1 MDIEEFRKN
10 GHDFVDWMANYLEN
24 IESLPVKPDIN
35 PGDIYKQLPD
45 EAPINGEPITD
56 IFNDFK
62 DIILPGMTHWQS
74 PSFHAYF
81 PGNNSKP
88 SILAEMLT
96 ATMGAQCMVWATSPA
111 ATELEDKVMAWLGKM
126 VGLSD
131 NWYGSIQNGAS
142 DATLNAILT
151 AREKA
156 SGFKI
161 NDEGVVSNN
170 YRIYASEQIHSSI
183 DKAIAIA
190 GLGKDNL
197 VKIPT
202 DKSYALRP
210 DVLEEAIKKD
220 LATGKKPLMIIA
232 AIGTTGSTAIDPLGR
247 IVKLAKQY
255 SVWVHVDAALG
266 GTALLLEGMRWIA
279 DGLEGADSFV
289 FNPHKWMFTNFDAS
303 AYFVKDKEALIKTF
317 SITPEYLRTKED
329 NQVNNYRDWG
339 VPLGRRFRALKL
351 WFVIR
356 NYGLEGLKK
365 KIAEHI
371 RLSQW
376 FRDQVEEDQNFEL
389 LAPVPLNTI
398 CFRFIKEGYSL
409 EELNNANEELMQR
422 LNKTGDIFLTHV
434 KLNGVFSLRMV
445 IGQTEV
451 EKRHVEKAW
460 SLIQTKASV

>member
-10 GHDFVDWMANYLEN
+10 GHDFVDWMASYLEN

-45 EAPINGEPITD
+45 EAPIKGEPITN

-111 ATELEDKVMAWLGKM
+111 ATELEDKVMEWLGKM

-131 NWYGSIQNGAS
+131 NWYGSIQSGAS

-161 NDEGVVSNN
+161 NNEGLTRNN

-202 DKSYALRP
+202 DKSFALRP
-210 DVLEEAIKKD
+210 EILEEAIIKD
-220 LATGKKPLMIIA
+220 ISAGKKPLMIIA
-232 AIGTTGSTAIDPLGR
+232 AIGTTGSTAIDPLAR
-247 IVKLAKQY
+247 IVELAKQN
-255 SVWVHVDAALG
+255 SIWVHVDAALG
-266 GTALLLEGMRWIA
+266 GTALLLEDMRWIA

-317 SITPEYLRTKED
+317 SITPEYLRTRED

-365 KIAEHI
+365 KIGEHI

-376 FRDQVEEDQNFEL
+376 FKDQVVDDPNFEL

-398 CFRFIKEGYSL
+398 CFRFIKEGRSL
-409 EELNNANEELMQR
+409 EELNNANEDLMHR
-422 LNKTGDIFLTHV
+422 LNKTGEIFLTHV
-434 KLNGVFSLRMV
+434 KLNGIYSLRMV

-451 EKRHVEKAW
+451 EQRHIEKAW
-460 SLIQTKASV
+460 SLIQTKATA

>member
-1 MDIEEFRKN
+1 MNIEEFKKN
-10 GHDFVDWMANYLEN
+10 GHEFIDWMADYLEN
-24 IESLPVKPDIN
+24 IEDLPVKPDLS
-35 PGDIYKQLPD
+35 PGDIYKQLPN
-45 EAPINGEPITD
+45 EAPDRGESMTE
-56 IFNDFK
+56 IFKDFK

-88 SILAEMLT
+88 SILAEMLM

-111 ATELEDKVMAWLGKM
+111 ATELEDKIMEWLGQM

-131 NWYGSIQNGAS
+131 NWHGSIQSGAS

-156 SGFKI
+156 SGYKI
-161 NDEGVVSNN
+161 NDAGFSTNGFK
-170 YRIYASEQIHSSI
+170 IYASEQIHSSI
-183 DKAIAIA
+183 DKAIAVA
-190 GLGKDNL
+190 GIGKDNL
-197 VKIPT
+197 VKIAT
-202 DKSYALRP
+202 NESFALRA

-220 LATGKKPLMIIA
+220 LADGKKPLMIIA
-232 AIGTTGSTAIDPLGR
+232 AIGTTGSTAIDPLKE
-247 IVKLAKQY
+247 IVEIAKKHQ
-255 SVWVHVDAALG
+255 VWVHVDAALAG
-266 GTALLLEGMRWIA
+266 SALLLEEMRWIA
-279 DGLEGADSFV
+279 YGLEDADSFV

-303 AYFVKDKEALIKTF
+303 AYFVKDKEALINTF

-356 NYGLEGLKK
+356 NYGVSGLKE
-365 KIAEHI
+365 KIAKHL
-371 RLSQW
+371 RLSEW
-376 FRDQVEEDQNFEL
+376 FKEQVLNNEKFEL

-398 CFRFIKEGYSL
+398 CFRMIKEGNSL
-409 EELNNANEELMQR
+409 EELNSLNEDLMDR
-422 LNKTGDIFLTHV
+422 LNKTGKVFLTHV
-434 KLNGVFSLRMV
+434 KLNGVYSLRMV

-451 EKRHVEKAW
+451 EKHHVEKAW
-460 SLIQTKASV
+460 QLIKTLGEE